1 MCQKEQELKPWQHA
15 IVTTTIWAHCDLKFH
30 FTQCFQSSCFLYVQ
44 ELFLPIQLLVR
55 RVPHPENPSLV
66 PLQLFP
72 DASCILV
79 SISSLATLL
88 VWHLSLWNTAFA
100 CRCACPRGL
109 RGPWGERPFLII
121 CATLSLGTVLWNSRT
136 DSNNSI
142 YSQSHTLLRLM
153 LLSEHSIAPKCLNIL
168 TGNCKVK
175 NVQRIKAGDT
185 ATLWH

>member
-1 MCQKEQELKPWQHA
+1 MPLWLQRSEPTVTSNFILPNTSSPVVSSMCKSSSYLCSYWCEVSLILKTP
-15 IVTTTIWAHCDLKFH
+15 L
-30 FTQCFQSSCFLYVQ
+30 
-44 ELFLPIQLLVR
+44 
-55 RVPHPENPSLV
+55 LV
-66 PLQLFP
+66 PLPRQLFP
-72 DASCILV
+72 DSSCILV

-88 VWHLSLWNTAFA
+88 VWHLSLWNAAFA

-121 CATLSLGTVLWNSRT
+121 CATLSLGTVLWDSRT

-168 TGNCKVK
+168 SQNCKVK
-175 NVQRIKAGDT
+175 TVQRIKAGDT
-185 ATLWH
+185 RHFVALT